1 VLRFSYGAASHVG
14 LVRETNEDAG
24 FAGPYL
30 QIVADGVGG
39 AAAGEIASAT
49 TTYVVSALTAARP
62 EQDPTE
68 LLAEAAAM
76 AHRQLRRGIEDD
88 ATRTGM
94 ATTLIGA
101 LIRDDTVTLV
111 HIGDSRAY
119 LWRESTLT
127 RLSTDHTFVQSLV
140 DAGRLTPEEAAHHP
154 YRSVVLNSVNA
165 DDEPSVMVRDLD
177 LRVGD
182 RLLLCSDWLTDFVPD
197 EVLAEALAEPDPD
210 VSAGLLVEAALA
222 AGGRDN
228 VTCLVADVAD
238 GPQVS
243 GDGRLLG
250 AMADPALVVDPAAV
264 RGRTGPERGSTAGV

>member
-49 TTYVVSALTAARP
+49 TTYVVSALAAAHP
-62 EQDPTE
+62 DQDPAT
-68 LLAEAAAM
+68 LLAEAAAR
-76 AHRQLRRGIEDD
+76 AHQELRRGIEDD
-88 ATRTGM
+88 ETRRGM
-94 ATTLIGA
+94 ATTLIAA
-101 LIRDDTVTLV
+101 LIRGDTVTLV

-140 DAGRLTPEEAAHHP
+140 DAGRLTAEEAAQHP
-154 YRSVVLNSVNA
+154 YRSVVINSVNA
-165 DDEPSVMVRDLD
+165 DDAPVAVVRDLG

-182 RLLLCSDWLTDFVPD
+182 RLLLCSDGLTDYVPD
-197 EVLAEALAEPDPD
+197 EVLAEALTEPDPE
-210 VSAGLLVEAALA
+210 VCAQVLVDAALA
-222 AGGRDN
+222 TGGRDN
-228 VTCLVADVAD
+228 VTVLVADISD
-238 GPQVS
+238 GPLVN

-250 AMADPALVVDPAAV
+250 AMFDPMLVVDPAAIRV
-264 RGRTGPERGSTAGV
+264 GRGRDGAPTSGS

>member
-49 TTYVVSALTAARP
+49 TTYVVSALAAARP
-62 EQDPTE
+62 DQVPWE

-76 AHRQLRRGIEDD
+76 AHRELRRGIEDD

-94 ATTLIGA
+94 ATTMIAA
-101 LIRDDTVTLV
+101 LIRGDTVTLA

-140 DAGRLTPEEAAHHP
+140 DAGRLTPEEAADHP

-165 DDEPSVMVRDLD
+165 DDAPATVVRGLD

-182 RLLLCSDWLTDFVPD
+182 RLLLCSDGLTDFVPD
-197 EVLAEALAEPDPD
+197 EVVAEGLAEPDPD
-210 VSAGLLVEAALA
+210 VSAGVLVDAALA

-228 VTCLVADVAD
+228 VTCLVADLAE
-238 GPQVS
+238 GPQVR

-250 AMADPALVVDPAAV
+250 AMADPALVVDPAAIRV
-264 RGRTGPERGSTAGV
+264 SPDPGSVSSSGS

>member
-49 TTYVVSALTAARP
+49 TTYVVSALAAAHP
-62 EQDPTE
+62 EQDPAE

-76 AHRQLRRGIEDD
+76 AHAELRRGIEDD
-88 ATRTGM
+88 ETRRGM
-94 ATTLIGA
+94 ATTMIA
-101 LIRDDTVTLV
+101 AMIRDDTVALA

-127 RLSTDHTFVQSLV
+127 RLSTDHTFVQTLV
-140 DAGRLTPEEAAHHP
+140 DAGRLTPEEAARHP
-154 YRSVVLNSVNA
+154 YRSVVINSVNA
-165 DDEPSVMVRDLD
+165 DDAPQTVVRELD
-177 LRVGD
+177 LQVGD
-182 RLLLCSDWLTDFVPD
+182 RLLLCSDGLTDFVPE

-210 VSAGLLVEAALA
+210 TSASALVDAALA

-228 VTCLVADVAD
+228 VTCLVADLAEGPPVSHD
-238 GPQVS
+238 GS
-243 GDGRLLG
+243 LLG
-250 AMADPALVVDPAAV
+250 AMSDPLLVVDPAAV
-264 RGRTGPERGSTAGV
+264 RGGPGLDGSSSSDS

>member
-49 TTYVVSALTAARP
+49 TTYVVSALAAARP
-62 EQDPTE
+62 DQVPAE

-76 AHRQLRRGIEDD
+76 AHRELRRGIEDD

-94 ATTLIGA
+94 ATTMIAA
-101 LIRDDTVTLV
+101 LIRGDTVTLA

-165 DDEPSVMVRDLD
+165 DEAPATVVRGLD

-182 RLLLCSDWLTDFVPD
+182 RLLLCSDGLTDFVPD
-197 EVLAEALAEPDPD
+197 EVVAEGLAEPDPD
-210 VSAGLLVEAALA
+210 IAAGVLVDAALA

-228 VTCLVADVAD
+228 VTCLVADLAE

-243 GDGRLLG
+243 GDGHLLG
-250 AMADPALVVDPAAV
+250 AMADPALVVDPAAIRV
-264 RGRTGPERGSTAGV
+264 SPGPGNVPSTGS